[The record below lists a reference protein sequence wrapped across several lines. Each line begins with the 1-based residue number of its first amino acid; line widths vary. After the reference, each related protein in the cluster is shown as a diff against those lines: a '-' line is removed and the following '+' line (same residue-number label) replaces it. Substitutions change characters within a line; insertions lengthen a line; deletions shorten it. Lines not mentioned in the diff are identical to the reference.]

1 MSTIELKTNFH
12 KLIDTFNN
20 ESVLYKFYE
29 LLLKAKEA
37 KNNQLWS
44 RLTKEEQEELILI
57 EKESHNDENLIKH
70 SEVSKK
76 HKKWL

>member
-12 KLIDTFNN
+12 KLIDAFSND
-20 ESVLYKFYE
+20 SVLYKFYE
-29 LLLKAKEA
+29 LLLKANDT

-44 RLTKEEQEELILI
+44 RLTKEEQEELLQI
-57 EKESHNDENLIKH
+57 EKDSYNDENLIKH
-70 SEVSKK
+70 SQVSKK